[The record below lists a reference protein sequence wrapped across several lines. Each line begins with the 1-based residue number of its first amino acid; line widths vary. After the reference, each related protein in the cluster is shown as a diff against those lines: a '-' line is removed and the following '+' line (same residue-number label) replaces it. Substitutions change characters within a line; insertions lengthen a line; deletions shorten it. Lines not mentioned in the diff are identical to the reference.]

1 MLQSMGS
8 QRVRQDLETKH
19 QQMADCCTYFDVLI
33 LQILWRS
40 FCDKGGRRDKR
51 QDKSWKN

>member
-1 MLQSMGS
+1 MLQFMGS

>member
-1 MLQSMGS
+1 MLQFMGS

-33 LQILWRS
+33 LQIFWRS